1 MPPNLSISHKVHSQH
16 RRIPLAITAVFP
28 PSGNTLADVANNGSY
43 LSLSNAKL
51 YRWSLVVGADNDTFA
66 TGLSG
71 IREVA
76 ITGTRAKINYDTH
89 YSLVGASGDCSVVGV
104 SAAGVVTFSV
114 GGAVVLD
121 LLVWAN

>member
-1 MPPNLSISHKVHSQH
+1 MSISRKVHFQH
-16 RRIPLAITAVFP
+16 RRIPLAITVVFP
-28 PSGNTLADVANNGSY
+28 PSGTTQGDAANNSGF
-43 LSLSNAKL
+43 LPLSNAKL

-76 ITGTRAKINYDTH
+76 ITGTRSKATYDAQYALAHAT
-89 YSLVGASGDCSVVGV
+89 GDCSIVSV

-114 GGAVVLD
+114 TGATSLD

>member
-1 MPPNLSISHKVHSQH
+1 M
-16 RRIPLAITAVFP
+16 AITVVFP

-43 LSLSNAKL
+43 LPLSNAKL

-76 ITGTRAKINYDTH
+76 ITGTRVKGLYDQQ
-89 YSLVGASGDCSVVGV
+89 YSLAHASGDCSIV
-104 SAAGVVTFSV
+104 SVTAAGVVTFSV
-114 GGAVVLD
+114 AGATSLD

>member
-1 MPPNLSISHKVHSQH
+1 M
-16 RRIPLAITAVFP
+16 AITVVYPAP
-28 PSGNTLADVANNGSY
+28 GEEQDSPANNSGY
-43 LSLSNAKL
+43 LPLSNAKL

-76 ITGTRAKINYDTH
+76 ITGTRSKVSYDGQYTLAH
-89 YSLVGASGDCSVVGV
+89 ASGDCSIAGV

-114 GGAVVLD
+114 AGSTLLD

>member
-1 MPPNLSISHKVHSQH
+1 M
-16 RRIPLAITAVFP
+16 AITVVFP
-28 PSGNTLADVANNGSY
+28 PPGNTLADPASNSGS
-43 LSLSNAKL
+43 LPLSNAKL
-51 YRWSLVVGADNDTFA
+51 YRWSLLGGADNDTFA

-76 ITGTRAKINYDTH
+76 ITGTRTRTSYDSQ
-89 YSLVGASGDCSVVGV
+89 YGLQGASGDCSVAGV

-114 GGAVVLD
+114 AGSTLLD